1 MEGPMPWMVKE
12 FSVRVAMFSNA
23 YLPTIS
29 GVVTSIYLFRRG
41 LQQANHEVHVF
52 APEYEEYEDQEPYI
66 FRFPAL
72 DLSEHIDL
80 SLVVPIKTWMEPA
93 VRGVKPTL
101 IHSHHPVWM
110 GDLAHVFADE
120 CEIPLVFTF
129 HTQYERYAQ
138 QYAPLAPKLAGRITE
153 EVVSRYLSH
162 CTHIVVPT
170 ESIRRL
176 LASEF
181 GIEKGVT
188 VVPTPVDLAWF
199 AGGDP
204 VFIHQ
209 RYASGGE
216 ELLLYVGRLSKEKGV
231 TLLLRAFARV
241 HSQRKQTRLLL
252 VGRGPYRDELQQEVR
267 KLALGSNVV
276 FIGAVPHE
284 QVRDYYAA
292 ADLFV
297 FSSTTETQ
305 GLVLIES
312 MAAGVPV
319 VAVDAPGAA
328 DVLEAGGG
336 VLTEATEERLA
347 QAILEVLSV
356 KGRRNELGEQA
367 LKTVARFSITEATRR
382 LVAAYQTALADYSS
396 SS

>member
-1 MEGPMPWMVKE
+1 MMKE
-12 FSVRVAMFSNA
+12 LSMRVAMFSNA

-29 GVVTSIYLFRRG
+29 GVVTSINLFRRG
-41 LQQANHEVHVF
+41 LRQANHEVHIF
-52 APEYEEYEDQEPYI
+52 APEYEEYQDQEPYI

-72 DLSEHIDL
+72 DLSEHLDL
-80 SLVVPIKTWMEPA
+80 SLVVPIKAWMEPA

-110 GDLAHVFADE
+110 GDLAHNFADE
-120 CEIPLVFTF
+120 YKIPLVFTF
-129 HTQYERYAQ
+129 HTQYERYAEF
-138 QYAPLAPKLAGRITE
+138 YAPLAPKLAGRITE

-170 ESIRRL
+170 ESIRGM

-181 GIEKGVT
+181 EIEKGVT
-188 VVPTPVDLAWF
+188 VVPTPVDLERY

-204 VFIHQ
+204 EAIRQ
-209 RYASGGE
+209 RYASGEG

-231 TLLLRAFARV
+231 TLLLRGFARV
-241 HSQRKQTRLLL
+241 HSQRPQTRLLL
-252 VGRGPYRDELQQEVR
+252 VGRGPYKDELEEEVQ
-267 KLALGSNVV
+267 KLALSSSVDFV
-276 FIGAVPHE
+276 GAVPHE

-297 FSSTTETQ
+297 FSSTSETQ

-319 VAVDAPGAA
+319 VAVDAPGSA
-328 DVLEAGGG
+328 DVLDEGGG
-336 VLTEATEERLA
+336 VLTEASEESFA
-347 QAILEVLSV
+347 QAILEVLSLE
-356 KGRRNELGEQA
+356 GRRSELGKQA
-367 LKTVARFSITEATRR
+367 LEAVTRFSIPAATTRLLEAYES
-382 LVAAYQTALADYSS
+382 AIMDYANQA
-396 SS
+396 

>member
-1 MEGPMPWMVKE
+1 MEVSMPWLSKE
-12 FSVRVAMFSNA
+12 LSMRVAMFSNA

-29 GVVTSIYLFRRG
+29 GVVTSINLFRKG
-41 LQQANHEVHVF
+41 LRQANHEVHVF
-52 APEYEEYEDQEPYI
+52 APEYEVYEDQEPYI

-80 SLVVPIKTWMEPA
+80 SLVVPIKAWMEPA

-120 CEIPLVFTF
+120 CGVPLVFTF

-138 QYAPLAPKLAGRITE
+138 LYAPLAPKLAGRITE
-153 EVVSRYLSH
+153 EVVNRYLSH

-170 ESIRRL
+170 ESIRLL
-176 LASEF
+176 LASGF

-188 VVPTPVDLAWF
+188 VVPTPVDLERF
-199 AGGDP
+199 SGGDP
-204 VFIHQ
+204 DSIRQH
-209 RYASGGE
+209 YAPGEE
-216 ELLLYVGRLSKEKGV
+216 ELLLYVGRLSREKGV

-241 HSQRKQTRLLL
+241 HSQRAQTKLLL
-252 VGRGPYRDELQQEVR
+252 VGRGPYRRELEEETHR
-267 KLALGSNVV
+267 LALGSNVI
-276 FIGAVPHE
+276 FAGAVPHE

-319 VAVDAPGAA
+319 VAVDAPGPA

-347 QAILEVLSV
+347 QAILEVLSSE
-356 KGRRNELGEQA
+356 GRRNELGEQA
-367 LKTVARFSITEATRR
+367 LKAVKRFGITEATKR
-382 LVAAYQTALADYSS
+382 LVTAYESALADYSS
-396 SS
+396 TS